1 MTNEELAKWNAD
13 IERAR
18 IAKLD
23 AMERAMRN
31 RGFNRRLALW
41 SARMFAK
48 VEALGKRWRNESM
61 SED

>member
-1 MTNEELAKWNAD
+1 MTNEELAKWNAE

-18 IAKLD
+18 LAKLD
-23 AMERAMRN
+23 AMELAMRN
-31 RGFNRRLALW
+31 RGIPRRLALF
-41 SARMFAK
+41 SARLFAK